1 VECAVHEDLVE
12 GPVEEGRIDRDDR
25 VQAGEG
31 QAGGHRRGMLL
42 GDADVEDAIGVG
54 IGKTLQPHRNHH
66 RCGDR
71 DNVLAL
77 AAEFDHRVAELV
89 GPTASGD
96 LDREP
101 GLGIDD
107 ADPVEL
113 VGLVVDG
120 VLVTPT
126 LLGDDVDE
134 HGAAE

>member
-1 VECAVHEDLVE
+1 MQPGHDAGDRQVPHSVVRSAIGAGDTGAVEDEGDARPVECAVHEDLVE

-66 RCGDR
+66 RSRDR

-77 AAEFDHRVAELV
+77 AAEFDHF
-89 GPTASGD
+89 
-96 LDREP
+96 
-101 GLGIDD
+101 
-107 ADPVEL
+107 
-113 VGLVVDG
+113 
-120 VLVTPT
+120 TP
-126 LLGDDVDE
+126 
-134 HGAAE
+134 